1 MTLIVDVLTLRW
13 ISCLRA
19 DVSLLHEA
27 VAPLLGV
34 VVPDGVQA
42 LIPVVVVH
50 GAFARDEAGLLNHG
64 ALRQVACTVVAR
76 PKDAVLV
83 AREFVALV
91 PAVVALVP
99 AVVALV
105 VEAASLVPEVFSQA
119 GIVFLSLVVLALIV
133 VGGVALAGAGASV
146 AE

>member
-1 MTLIVDVLTLRW
+1 MLIVDVLTLRW

-50 GAFARDEAGLLNHG
+50 GDFARDEAGLLNRG

-83 AREFVALV
+83 ARED
-91 PAVVALVP
+91 VALVP

-133 VGGVALAGAGASV
+133 VGGVAPAGAGASV

>member
-1 MTLIVDVLTLRW
+1 MLIVDVLTLRW

-50 GAFARDEAGLLNHG
+50 GDFARDEAGLLNRG

-83 AREFVALV
+83 ARE
-91 PAVVALVP
+91 VVALVP

-133 VGGVALAGAGASV
+133 VGGVAPAGAGASV